1 MGLSFCPVAS
11 ATGHVGYATRV
22 QSWTRVAYPTR
33 PVATG
38 HWTETIP
45 KEMNGKLDQIT
56 RERERDV

>member
-1 MGLSFCPVAS
+1 MGLSFCPMAS
-11 ATGHVGYATRV
+11 ATGHV
-22 QSWTRVAYPTR
+22 WTRVAYPTR

-45 KEMNGKLDQIT
+45 KEMNGKLDKIT